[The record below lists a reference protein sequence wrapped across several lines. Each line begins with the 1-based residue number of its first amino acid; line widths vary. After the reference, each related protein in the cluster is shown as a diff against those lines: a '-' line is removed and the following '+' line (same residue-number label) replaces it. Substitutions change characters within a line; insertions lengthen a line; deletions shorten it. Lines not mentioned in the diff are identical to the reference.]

1 MTARI
6 SWKARFSSL
15 LSSNG
20 LTAYDRNVIT
30 DMKAGYD
37 RKSSSYMTSGRKRY
51 FLAIESKAVQALAAM
66 EERALNGKS
75 NLAIRLEEV
84 QGYITDSSSWAA
96 GFIESLIGQEQ
107 QRGSLSP
114 SQLSTLVSIERE
126 NNAETVA
133 LSKDWHARFAT
144 DTEAQTQWHHAM
156 IYYRANP
163 PYHNRHVQDWFA
175 LDDVDSLNG
184 RLGTEIAIVNMP
196 SRKDFTKVMS
206 NNYIKKVLTGY
217 NTTPAFVAGS
227 MVTLRSSASHTAINK
242 TAGRPCIVISN
253 TLPII
258 TASKGNRCYRLLPV
272 GSTQTLEL
280 QEKHLKTFRTPKKK
294 KITQKRKGAK

>member
-1 MTARI
+1 MASRI

-15 LSSNG
+15 LNSEG
-20 LTAYDRNVIT
+20 LSAYDRNVIV

-51 FLAIESKAVQALAAM
+51 FLAIESMAADTLAAM

-84 QGYITDSSSWAA
+84 RGYIIDSSSWAA

-107 QRGSLSP
+107 QRGRLSS

-126 NNAETVA
+126 NNPETVA

-175 LDDVDSLNG
+175 LDDIDSLNG

-206 NNYIKKVLTGY
+206 NNYIKKVLAGY
-217 NTTPAFVAGS
+217 AVPPLFEAGA
-227 MVTLRSSASHTAINK
+227 MVTLRASANYTAKGK
-242 TAGRPCIVISN
+242 TNGKPCVVM
-253 TLPII
+253 TGKLDII
-258 TASKGNRCYRLLPV
+258 TASKGNRRYRLLPV
-272 GSTQTLEL
+272 GSTQTFEI
-280 QEKHLKTFRTPKKK
+280 QEKHIKSFRIPKTR
-294 KITQKRKGAK
+294 R

>member
-96 GFIESLIGQEQ
+96 GFIESLIEQEQ
-107 QRGSLSP
+107 QRGSLSS

-126 NNAETVA
+126 NNPVTMA
-133 LSKDWHARFAT
+133 LSKGWHARFAT
-144 DTEAQTQWHHAM
+144 DTDAQLQWHRAM
-156 IYYRANP
+156 LYYRANP
-163 PYHNRHVQDWFA
+163 PYHNRFVSDWFGT
-175 LDDVDSLNG
+175 DGDSLTG

-196 SRKDFTKVMS
+196 TRREFAKVIA
-206 NNYIKKVLTGY
+206 NNYIQKVLVGY
-217 NTTPAFVAGS
+217 STAPSFVAGS
-227 MVTLRSSASHTAINK
+227 LVALRSSASHTAISK
-242 TAGRPCIVISN
+242 TAGRPCVVISN

-294 KITQKRKGAK
+294 KVTQKRKGAK